1 MNLIDGAKWSD
12 GDPFDAE
19 DVRFWWE
26 DNVLD
31 ENVPTR
37 MNATTMG
44 EGTSLKYLVQLRL
57 DGHSHKRNLN

>member
-44 EGTSLKYLVQLRL
+44 EGTSLEVLANS
-57 DGHSHKRNLN
+57 D